1 MKRSLNHICAL
12 FFAGLVF
19 ACLCAAG
26 CTAKDAQPQENNPSP
41 EHQPTPVSKTKT
53 QDIVTAAGGAF
64 SVTSSGISGG
74 TISDE
79 YGKRGSQKAGLVP
92 TLSLPLSIN
101 NPPEGTACFALTM
114 IDPDSEPLCGYAWV
128 HWLACGFT
136 ETNLPANA
144 SIDAANAMIQGKNG
158 FGQTGYGGPVPPD
171 KPHTYVITVYALD
184 ASPALA
190 EGFSQD
196 DLLFE
201 IKGHVLAAA
210 QISATY
216 AN

>member
-1 MKRSLNHICAL
+1 MILLAIGIAALVISLLHCFFGYRLARFLLPVCGVLLIEGALYIFVYKSLMLDTMGTWL
-12 FFAGLVF
+12 FFAGTGLSSYFVLFFFQRIAAFFTGLTGAALFLVF
-19 ACLCAAG
+19 
-26 CTAKDAQPQENNPSP
+26 
-41 EHQPTPVSKTKT
+41 V
-53 QDIVTAAGGAF
+53 VYAF
-64 SVTSSGISGG
+64 S
-74 TISDE
+74 
-79 YGKRGSQKAGLVP
+79 LH
-92 TLSLPLSIN
+92 TL
-101 NPPEGTACFALTM
+101 
-114 IDPDSEPLCGYAWV
+114 
-128 HWLACGFT
+128 
-136 ETNLPANA
+136 
-144 SIDAANAMIQGKNG
+144 
-158 FGQTGYGGPVPPD
+158 PVPPD